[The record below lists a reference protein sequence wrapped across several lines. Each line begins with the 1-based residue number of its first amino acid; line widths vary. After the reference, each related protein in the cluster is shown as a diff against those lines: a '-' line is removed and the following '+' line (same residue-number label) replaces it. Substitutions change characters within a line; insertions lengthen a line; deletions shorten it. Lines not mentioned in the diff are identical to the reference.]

1 MSTPVLS
8 PSDKRKQKNHAN
20 EAWKSYK
27 RVFKAITPLYN
38 QAIQGKKAKSVF
50 VKSLENSS
58 QVNEFLSAY
67 IGDVDSYVKAFNWRK
82 TVLVIFR
89 DHHFGNLTEAQA
101 KKKLTKVASRS
112 YPFLILSESQ
122 ANLATIPPEI
132 RAFLPFNMVIE
143 TDKNNKIKKF
153 TEKFGNKKDTI
164 VNKVESIR
172 NVIQQYNHIVKQVKK
187 DLKSTNDR
195 TRFKALVTSILMET
209 GIRPGR
215 EGTSSTVADV
225 EVDTFGAVTLQP
237 SHINFVKQ
245 NFAEISFVGKGG
257 KKNTASLRNR
267 QVISIL
273 KSYAKKS
280 LNNNLS
286 HIFID
291 NAGVPLSRVEI
302 VYYFEEHFGSV
313 RPKDLRRYKATEVL
327 FESIKQEQVAL
338 KKKIVDFANQQVSD
352 LKERVV
358 KEVVEVLNRALE
370 RAQDAL
376 SHSTSTETLYYYVS
390 PELVLNF
397 LSQGYVEDNLK
408 TAILKNQRTF
418 EPFDID
424 VFVQRVISKKASKD
438 SLLSIYS
445 ELTRLFD

>member
-1 MSTPVLS
+1 
-8 PSDKRKQKNHAN
+8 
-20 EAWKSYK
+20 
-27 RVFKAITPLYN
+27 
-38 QAIQGKKAKSVF
+38 
-50 VKSLENSS
+50 
-58 QVNEFLSAY
+58 
-67 IGDVDSYVKAFNWRK
+67 
-82 TVLVIFR
+82 
-89 DHHFGNLTEAQA
+89 
-101 KKKLTKVASRS
+101 
-112 YPFLILSESQ
+112 
-122 ANLATIPPEI
+122 
-132 RAFLPFNMVIE
+132 
-143 TDKNNKIKKF
+143 
-153 TEKFGNKKDTI
+153 
-164 VNKVESIR
+164 
-172 NVIQQYNHIVKQVKK
+172 VIQQYNHIVKQVKK

-237 SHINFVKQ
+237 SHLNFVKQ

-280 LNNNLS
+280 LSNNLS

-370 RAQDAL
+370 RAQEAL

-397 LSQGYVEDNLK
+397 LSQGY
-408 TAILKNQRTF
+408 
-418 EPFDID
+418 
-424 VFVQRVISKKASKD
+424 
-438 SLLSIYS
+438 
-445 ELTRLFD
+445 